1 MFYWDLISILDQ
13 APIVLNIYITIL
25 SLYIGYSS
33 SILAHCPAKEFTI
46 LSSIAVSYFQVWD
59 MFNQK

>member
-25 SLYIGYSS
+25 LLYIGYSS
-33 SILAHCPAKEFTI
+33 SILAHCPAKEFAI
-46 LSSIAVSYFQVWD
+46 LSSIAVSYSQVWD
-59 MFNQK
+59 MFSQK